1 MNIRVADYRR
11 EFDEALARA
20 KSVDVGVAFASSAG
34 LRSGQIERNLSRL
47 LKAGGTVRIL
57 LDLRLGNTHPDF
69 LDHVIRWQ
77 ARGLP
82 VECRHYKA
90 RNGVFHPKLYIF
102 HLDDDTVRVIT
113 GSANWTGGAYSTNVE
128 HGVVLEGDRMEP
140 IIAEAQRFFD
150 DLWDSDKT
158 RLIDQAAVDDY
169 RSHWSRRQG
178 FERRARQEWTHLED
192 RLTAPAPAA
201 EPTYWLT
208 SAGDLPESEETAEEA
223 ILRLVGKEG
232 LWGIRAR
239 KNLNRGD
246 AICFYV
252 TGRKYVVAHAKV
264 ASTVEYGRDERL
276 RAPDKSHWLFN
287 VTDPQ
292 LYLDDPIPYDKELQN
307 KLGGLARKNPGGY
320 VQSTHKISEQEFRLL
335 TRNSHSIRK

>member
-232 LWGIRAR
+232 LWGIQR
-239 KNLNRGD
+239 KKPLSRGD
-246 AICFYV
+246 EICFYV
-252 TGRKYVVAHAKV
+252 AGRKRFVAHAKV
-264 ASTVEYGRDERL
+264 ASTVKEGPNRRL
-276 RAPDKSHWLFN
+276 RAPDKHRWWFKLK
-287 VTDPQ
+287 DPV
-292 LYLDDPIPYDKELQN
+292 LYLDDPVIYDEGLRRELG
-307 KLGGLARKNPGGY
+307 KYAEENPGGF
-320 VQSTHKISEQEFRLL
+320 VQGTPKIDRRQFRLL
-335 TRNSHSIRK
+335 TRNSHSVRE